1 LVAGVRAPIPRHE
14 TFIEGGVDDAVCGR
28 GLVRKAGEVLL
39 RKVLFEI
46 LARVSGDGCLGGLR
60 RKLIEPHPQHMEKD
74 PRIEE
79 RYFRAHMFR
88 DAEGGVQRECFPD
101 GLYLIF
107 SDVVDVKELSGGIGA
122 IDLEAFVR
130 ARKLLDKA
138 KIVKG
143 GGHVEEFGV
152 EAQVP
157 LTTLLS
163 REQVDADRLVKE
175 QISGMLAQYVCR
187 LFREQRIGNDNGMS
201 QIWRVIVRPF
211 RVDCAARRC
220 PQGRRMRSL

>member
-1 LVAGVRAPIPRHE
+1 
-14 TFIEGGVDDAVCGR
+14 
-28 GLVRKAGEVLL
+28 
-39 RKVLFEI
+39 
-46 LARVSGDGCLGGLR
+46 
-60 RKLIEPHPQHMEKD
+60 MEKG

-79 RYFRAHMFR
+79 RYFREHMLR
-88 DAEGGVQRECFPD
+88 DAGGGVQRECFPD

-107 SDVVDVKELSGGIGA
+107 SDVVGVKELSGGIGA

-130 ARKLLDKA
+130 ARKLLDEA

-143 GGHVEEFGV
+143 GGHGEEFGV

-157 LTTLLS
+157 LTALLS
-163 REQVDADRLVKE
+163 REQVDADRPVKE

-187 LFREQRIGNDNGMS
+187 LSREQRIGNDNGMI

-220 PQGRRMRSL
+220 LKARERNGVGLMQKIQIRKTKDGRAGARDSQNLKW